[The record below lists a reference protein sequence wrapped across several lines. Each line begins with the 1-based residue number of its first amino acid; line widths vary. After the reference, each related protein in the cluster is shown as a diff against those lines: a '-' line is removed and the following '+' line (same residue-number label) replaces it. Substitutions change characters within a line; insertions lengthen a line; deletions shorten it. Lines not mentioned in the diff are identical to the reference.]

1 MKYVYFIGAALCGLL
16 AVCSILS
23 MTGIADFGLDLKDAV
38 IGFLGVAVGIYL
50 GLQVVKDENRD
61 GPMSG
66 RLR

>member
-1 MKYVYFIGAALCGLL
+1 MKYVYFTGAAFCGLL

-23 MTGIADFGLDLKDAV
+23 LTGIAEFGLDIKDAV
-38 IGFLGVAVGIYL
+38 IGVLGVAVGIYL
-50 GLQVVKDENRD
+50 GFQVIKDENRE